1 MLLINHP
8 DAQSHRHNVKQILAA
23 DIKQNDAYAGLGT
36 ASYTCQKVLKTFH
49 SVLSTSCLTHQFVC
63 FFRFTKNKTMR
74 LMHCMAW
81 QLLDQLEKLTL
92 LITLTLTD
100 SDITHYYKMLW
111 HDVMT
116 VLTWQSFLSFSQFLS
131 LFSLSLSLSHSRIRN
146 LVVSQKYSQQSYRRH
161 DRTVTGLGLSQ
172 SLNSIQSCAICNP
185 LLNAHLRLT
194 CRWCPA
200 GAAAA
205 AATFILLSNFYRS
218 WQASTTG
225 LGRLGGGQGR
235 RWLDWTGLGLGPVI
249 GQSLTTTYYTYIV

>member
-1 MLLINHP
+1 MTWCH
-8 DAQSHRHNVKQILAA
+8 DS
-23 DIKQNDAYAGLGT
+23 
-36 ASYTCQKVLKTFH
+36 
-49 SVLSTSCLTHQFVC
+49 
-63 FFRFTKNKTMR
+63 
-74 LMHCMAW
+74 
-81 QLLDQLEKLTL
+81 LD
-92 LITLTLTD
+92 
-100 SDITHYYKMLW
+100 
-111 HDVMT
+111 MT
-116 VLTWQSFLSFSQFLS
+116 VISQFLS
-131 LFSLSLSLSHSRIRN
+131 ISVYLLSITLSLSHSRIRN

-235 RWLDWTGLGLGPVI
+235 RWLDWTRTRTGDRTITYNDLLYLY
-249 GQSLTTTYYTYIV
+249 SLESIVHSL